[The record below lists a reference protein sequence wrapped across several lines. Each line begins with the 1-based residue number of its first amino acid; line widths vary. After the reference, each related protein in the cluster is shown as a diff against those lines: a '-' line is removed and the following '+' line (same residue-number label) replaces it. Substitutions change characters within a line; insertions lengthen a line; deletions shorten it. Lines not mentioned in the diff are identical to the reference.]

1 MKNFEVIK
9 ERASIGGEEYISY
22 GIRCRYEDEVL
33 DIKDITEDK
42 NKIEFIANIFNRHNP
57 HKVHIYDI
65 LENYLVDFED
75 F

>member
-1 MKNFEVIK
+1 MKSFEVIK
-9 ERASIGGEEYISY
+9 ESASTGDGYYISY
-22 GIRCRYEDEVL
+22 GIRCRYQDEIL

-42 NKIEFIANIFNRHNP
+42 NKIEFIVNIFNKHNP

-65 LENYLVDFED
+65 LENYLINFED